1 MAKSFQFSLVVKG
14 IVLAVI
20 LAFVLSVGFGLVL
33 SLTSIPES
41 DMAINLVFNLS
52 VLIAAILVA
61 LRAGT
66 KGLYYG
72 LSIGIGFIAL
82 LLILSAVFASAGPA
96 WLKVGEKAIF
106 AVVSGGAGGVVG
118 VLIRRA

>member
-1 MAKSFQFSLVVKG
+1 MAKFQFSLAIKG
-14 IVLAVI
+14 IALAMI

-52 VLIAAILVA
+52 VLIAAIFVA
-61 LRAGT
+61 FRAGT
-66 KGLYYG
+66 KGIYYG
-72 LSIGIGFIAL
+72 LSIGAGFMAL
-82 LLILSAVFASAGPA
+82 LLILSAVFASTGPA

-106 AVVSGGAGGVVG
+106 SLVSGGAGGVVG